1 MLFYII
7 NLPKKKLLTYY
18 AYLLNMPAT
27 MILGSQWGDEG
38 KGKITDYFAGK
49 ADVTVRFQG
58 GTNAGHTIV
67 VKDEKFKFHLLPSG
81 VLHPEKKSIIGN
93 GVVVDPKVLIDEI
106 ESLLKKGITPNL
118 LISERANVIMP
129 YHKMMDSAEEK
140 LRGKK
145 IGTTK
150 RGIGPCY
157 SDKISRYGIRM
168 IDLTDEKALKEKLR
182 TIIPIKQKIFQA
194 FGEDTVL
201 SNDEIL
207 KEYLEYGKKLKK
219 YVADTSLIIA
229 RAFDDKK
236 NVLLEGAQGTHLDI
250 DHGTYP
256 FTTSSSTT
264 AGGGCTGSGISP
276 LKIKEII
283 GVVKAYTTRVGEGP
297 LPTELKDETGKHIR
311 DRGGEYGTTTGRPRR
326 CGWLDMVVVNYACR
340 LNGFTSLAVTKIDV
354 LSVIKK
360 LKICKAYRYEDKII
374 NVFPANINVLKKC
387 VPIYKEMDGW
397 ENIKDW
403 KEIIK
408 NGYNALPENM
418 KKYLKYISSSSKV
431 PIGIVSVG
439 PGREETIDLKR

>member
-1 MLFYII
+1 
-7 NLPKKKLLTYY
+7 
-18 AYLLNMPAT
+18 MPAT

-38 KGKITDYFAGK
+38 KGKITDYFAEK
-49 ADVTVRFQG
+49 SDVIVRFQG

-106 ESLLKKGITPNL
+106 ESLGKKDISPNL
-118 LISERANVIMP
+118 FISERANVIMP
-129 YHKMMDSAEEK
+129 YHKTMDDAEEK

-168 IDLTDEKALKEKLR
+168 MDIVDEEILKEKLNNV
-182 TIIPIKQKIFQA
+182 IPVKQKIFQA
-194 FGEDTVL
+194 FGEKTTL
-201 SNDEIL
+201 SRDEIL
-207 KEYLEYGKKLKK
+207 KEYLGYGKKLRK
-219 YVADTSLIIA
+219 YIADTSVIINN
-229 RAFDDKK
+229 AFDDKK
-236 NVLLEGAQGTHLDI
+236 NVLLEGAQGTQLDI

-256 FTTSSSTT
+256 YTTSSSTV
-264 AGGGCTGSGISP
+264 AGGGCTGAGISP
-276 LKIKEII
+276 LKIKKII

-297 LPTELKDETGKHIR
+297 LPTELEDETGQHIR

-340 LNGFTSLAVTKIDV
+340 INGFTSLAVTKIDV
-354 LSVIKK
+354 LSGLEK
-360 LKICKAYRYEDKII
+360 LKICKAYKYDDKII
-374 NVFPANINVLKKC
+374 NDFPAEPNVLKKC
-387 VPIYKEMDGW
+387 TPIYDEIDGW
-397 ENIKDW
+397 EDIKDW

-418 KKYLKYISSSSKV
+418 KKYLEYISSSSKV

-439 PGREETIDLKR
+439 PGREETIELNVG

>member
-1 MLFYII
+1 
-7 NLPKKKLLTYY
+7 
-18 AYLLNMPAT
+18 MPAT

-340 LNGFTSLAVTKIDV
+340 LNGFTSLAVTKMDV
-354 LSVIKK
+354 LSGIKK
-360 LKICKAYRYEDKII
+360 LKICKAYHYGDRII
-374 NVFPANINVLKKC
+374 NDFPANPGILEKC
-387 VPIYKEMDGW
+387 VPVCEEFNGW
-397 ENIKDW
+397 EEKNW
-403 KEIIK
+403 KEVVK
-408 NGYNALPENM
+408 KGYNALPDNM
-418 KKYLKYISSSSKV
+418 KKYLDFISSSSKV
-431 PIGIVSVG
+431 PVGIVSLG
-439 PGREETIDLKR
+439 PGREETIELK

>member
-1 MLFYII
+1 
-7 NLPKKKLLTYY
+7 
-18 AYLLNMPAT
+18 MPAT

-340 LNGFTSLAVTKIDV
+340 INGFTSLAVTKIDV
-354 LSVIKK
+354 LSGVKK

-374 NVFPANINVLKKC
+374 NVFPAKINVLKKC

-439 PGREETIDLKR
+439 PGREETIELNMRQG

>member
-1 MLFYII
+1 MSG
-7 NLPKKKLLTYY
+7 
-18 AYLLNMPAT
+18 T

-38 KGKITDYFAGK
+38 KGKITDYFAEK
-49 ADVTVRFQG
+49 SDLIVRFQG

-106 ESLLKKGITPNL
+106 ESLREKNISPNL
-118 LISERANVIMP
+118 FISERANVIMP
-129 YHKMMDSAEEK
+129 YHKMMDAAEEK

-168 IDLTDEKALKEKLR
+168 IDLTDEKTLKEKLR
-182 TIIPIKQKIFQA
+182 NIIPIKQKIFQA
-194 FGEDTVL
+194 FGEDTVI

-219 YVADTSLIIA
+219 YIADTSLIIA
-229 RAFDDKK
+229 QAFDDKK
-236 NVLLEGAQGTHLDI
+236 NVLLEGAQGTQLDI

-256 FTTSSSTT
+256 YTTSSSTV

-297 LPTELKDETGKHIR
+297 LPTELKDETGKYIR

-326 CGWLDMVVVNYACR
+326 CGWLDMVVVKYACR

-354 LSVIKK
+354 LSGIKK
-360 LKICKAYRYEDKII
+360 LKICKAYKYNDKII
-374 NVFPANINVLKKC
+374 KDFPANPRILEGCMPVCEEFN
-387 VPIYKEMDGW
+387 GW
-397 ENIKDW
+397 EEKNW
-403 KEIIK
+403 KEVVK
-408 NGYNALPENM
+408 KGYNALPDNM
-418 KKYLKYISSSSKV
+418 KKYLDFISSSSKV
-431 PIGIVSVG
+431 PISIISLG
-439 PGREETIDLKR
+439 PGREETIELRT

>member
-1 MLFYII
+1 MSG
-7 NLPKKKLLTYY
+7 
-18 AYLLNMPAT
+18 T

-38 KGKITDYFAGK
+38 KGKITDYFAEK
-49 ADVTVRFQG
+49 SDLIVRFQG

-106 ESLLKKGITPNL
+106 ESLREKNNSPNL
-118 LISERANVIMP
+118 FISERANVIMP
-129 YHKMMDSAEEK
+129 YHKMMDAAEEK

-168 IDLTDEKALKEKLR
+168 IDLTDEKTLKEKLR
-182 TIIPIKQKIFQA
+182 NIIPIKQKIFQA
-194 FGEDTVL
+194 FGEDTVI

-219 YVADTSLIIA
+219 YIADTSLIIA
-229 RAFDDKK
+229 QAFDDKK
-236 NVLLEGAQGTHLDI
+236 NVLLEGAQGTQLDI

-256 FTTSSSTT
+256 YTTSSSTV

-297 LPTELKDETGKHIR
+297 LPTELKDETGKYIR

-354 LSVIKK
+354 LSGIKK
-360 LKICKAYRYEDKII
+360 LKICKAYKYNDKII
-374 NVFPANINVLKKC
+374 KDFPADTKILEKC
-387 VPIYKEMDGW
+387 IPVYEEFNGW
-397 ENIKDW
+397 EEKNW
-403 KEIIK
+403 KEVVK
-408 NGYNALPENM
+408 KGYNALPDNM
-418 KKYLKYISSSSKV
+418 KKYLDFISSSSKV
-431 PIGIVSVG
+431 PISIISLG
-439 PGREETIDLKR
+439 PGREETIELRT

>member
-1 MLFYII
+1 
-7 NLPKKKLLTYY
+7 
-18 AYLLNMPAT
+18 MPVT

-38 KGKITDYFAGK
+38 KGKLTDYYAEK
-49 ADVTVRFQG
+49 SDLIVRFQG

-81 VLHPEKKSIIGN
+81 VLRPEKKSVIGN
-93 GVVVDPKVLIDEI
+93 GVVVDPNVLIDEI
-106 ESLLKKGITPNL
+106 ESLEKKGIKTDNL
-118 LISERANVIMP
+118 FISKRANVIMT

-168 IDLTDEKALKEKLR
+168 MDIVDEEILKEKLNNV
-182 TIIPIKQKIFQA
+182 IPVKQKIFQA
-194 FGEDTVL
+194 FGEKTTL
-201 SNDEIL
+201 SKDEIL
-207 KEYLEYGKKLKK
+207 KEYLGYGKKLGK
-219 YVADTSLIIA
+219 YLADTSVIINN
-229 RAFDDKK
+229 AFDDKK
-236 NVLLEGAQGTHLDI
+236 NVLLEGAQGTQLDI

-256 FTTSSSTT
+256 YTTSSSTV
-264 AGGGCTGSGISP
+264 AGGGCTGAGISP
-276 LKIKEII
+276 LKIKKII

-297 LPTELKDETGKHIR
+297 LPTELKDETGKCIR
-311 DRGGEYGTTTGRPRR
+311 DRGREYGTTTGRPRR

-340 LNGFTSLAVTKIDV
+340 INGFTSLAVTKIDV
-354 LSVIKK
+354 LSGLEK
-360 LKICKAYRYEDKII
+360 LKICKAYKYDDKII
-374 NVFPANINVLKKC
+374 NDFPAEPNVLKKC
-387 VPIYKEMDGW
+387 TPIYDEMDGW
-397 ENIKDW
+397 EDIKDW

-418 KKYLKYISSSSKV
+418 KKYLEYISSSSKV

-439 PGREETIDLKR
+439 PGREETIELNVR